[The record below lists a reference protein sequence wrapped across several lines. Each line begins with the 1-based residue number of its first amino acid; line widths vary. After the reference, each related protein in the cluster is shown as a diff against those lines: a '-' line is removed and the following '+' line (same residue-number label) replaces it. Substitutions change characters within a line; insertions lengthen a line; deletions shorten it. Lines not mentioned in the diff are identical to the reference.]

1 MITGYL
7 QRRLFMSAIVDFVEG
22 FLVGI
27 KVGFKDKHKRVQL
40 VPLTQ
45 AQQTETDEVSGKKN
59 NNQALTVW
67 FQEGFTPPLTATAV
81 YFVSF

>member
-45 AQQTETDEVSGKKN
+45 AQQTETDEVSGKKTTTRHS
-59 NNQALTVW
+59 QC
-67 FQEGFTPPLTATAV
+67 GSKKGSHRP
-81 YFVSF
+81 